1 MQSHN
6 PPVTQSTLS
15 ALERARARAVN
26 SLHACQDQEDTA
38 RAQFKLSREHT
49 AHTIHAA
56 RLDGVTWKEI
66 GLHVGN
72 IAPTSAA
79 ERLAVAG
86 IDRPGSTKKNEDTW
100 PAHAL
105 ALQQA
110 YVAEQATIAAVED
123 ATLATAA
130 AIALAR
136 VIGHSWA
143 TITDATGISRKSQ
156 LERMQRA
163 FNTSNLAVPNAVKA
177 AEYTTAE
184 HASSAQKLNGDAL
197 SLWQSSKVYSAV
209 GEGVATAVQNE
220 LAAHFNRGDGIAP
233 ADMAAVVGT
242 LEATHQRAV
251 TAAVAA
257 IGDLN
262 LADLSPTDVDAIHA
276 ACQTGRTAAAQ
287 AGSMPDGGHDM
298 TATVFRPADVSETSQ
313 QLDTADDA
321 SDQE

>member
-1 MQSHN
+1 MQSQN

-15 ALERARARAVN
+15 ALERARARAVS
-26 SLHACQDQEDTA
+26 SLHACQDQEDNA
-38 RAQFKLSREHT
+38 RARARKAREHT
-49 AHTIHAA
+49 ARAIHAA
-56 RLDGVTWKEI
+56 RQDGMMWKDI
-66 GLHVGN
+66 GQHIGN
-72 IAPTSAA
+72 KSDRAA
-79 ERLAVAG
+79 AQRLPAAG
-86 IDRPGSTKKNEDTW
+86 IEPPSSPKKDEDTW

-110 YVAEQATIAAVED
+110 HTAEQTAGGEVESATVS
-123 ATLATAA
+123 TAA

-184 HASSAQKLNGDAL
+184 HASSAQKLTGDAL
-197 SLWQSSKVYSAV
+197 TLWQSSKVYSAV

-251 TAAVAA
+251 TAAVSA

-262 LADLSPTDVDAIHA
+262 LADLSPTDADAIHA

-313 QLDTADDA
+313 QLDTANDA

>member
-100 PAHAL
+100 PGHAL

-110 YVAEQATIAAVED
+110 YAAEQATIAAVED

-130 AIALAR
+130 GIAIAR

-163 FNTSNLAVPNAVKA
+163 FNTSNLAVPNAVKT

-184 HASSAQKLNGDAL
+184 HASSAQKLTGDAL
-197 SLWQSSKVYSAV
+197 TLWQSSKVYKAT
-209 GEGVATAVQNE
+209 GEGVATAVRNQ
-220 LAAHFNRGDGIAP
+220 LAAHLNTGDGITP
-233 ADMAAVVGT
+233 TDMTGVVAD
-242 LEATHQRAV
+242 LEATHRKAID
-251 TAAVAA
+251 AAAAA
-257 IGDLN
+257 IGGLN
-262 LADLSPTDVDAIHA
+262 LADLAPTDVEAIDA
-276 ACQTGRTAAAQ
+276 ACQTALQAAAQ
-287 AGSMPDGGHDM
+287 AGAAPDGGQDL
-298 TATVFRPADVSETSQ
+298 TATVFRPADVSETTQ
-313 QLDTADDA
+313 QLNQAAEDA
-321 SDQE
+321 

>member
-1 MQSHN
+1 MQSQN

-15 ALERARARAVN
+15 ALERARARAVS
-26 SLHACQDQEDTA
+26 SLHACQDQEDNA
-38 RAQFKLSREHT
+38 RARARKAREHT
-49 AHTIHAA
+49 ARAIHAA
-56 RLDGVTWKEI
+56 RQDGMMWKDI
-66 GLHVGN
+66 GQHIGN
-72 IAPTSAA
+72 KSDRAA
-79 ERLAVAG
+79 AQRLPAAG
-86 IDRPGSTKKNEDTW
+86 IEPPSSPKEDEDTW

-143 TITDATGISRKSQ
+143 TITDATRISRKSQ

-163 FNTSNLAVPNAVKA
+163 FNTSNLAVPNAVKT

-184 HASSAQKLNGDAL
+184 HASSAQKLTGDAL
-197 SLWQSSKVYSAV
+197 TLWQSSKVYKAT
-209 GEGVATAVQNE
+209 GEGVATAVRNQ
-220 LAAHFNRGDGIAP
+220 LAAHLNTGDGITP
-233 ADMAAVVGT
+233 ADMTGVVAD
-242 LEATHQRAV
+242 LEATHRKAID
-251 TAAVAA
+251 AAVSA

-287 AGSMPDGGHDM
+287 AGAAPDGGQDL
-298 TATVFRPADVSETSQ
+298 TATVFRPADVSETTQ
-313 QLDTADDA
+313 QLNQAAEDA
-321 SDQE
+321 